1 MKVFV
6 SLQKLA
12 NEEKHTPNTIARPTE
27 AVYRWCRH
35 KEPREPRRRDSNM
48 SGGGGKKV
56 RKVAVFRHRGHNGQ
70 RVVVDVVLALH
81 HRRRHLS
88 PPSSDAVHVLVAAFP
103 GRPTPH
109 LPVLAGSTPETTF
122 LSSPPAS
129 DFSPEFWGLVEN
141 RGTKRPKSQ
150 HRTLAQQ
157 ATASRNSSLKYIR
170 SPHGQNTRA
179 ASRRPER
186 RRKGARAPPSTLP
199 DVPTPTQR
207 MVELYRQALPSDEP
221 LFKEALR
228 SPDAVDESDLARWK
242 EEPPFVEDEDA
253 TDPYSAAY
261 LSFTKSLAAVLHG
274 VRLREQN
281 AEDIQLRE
289 AVYTKGR
296 GVVMHQLQQTVTTL
310 WSRWA
315 RVETLLGEG
324 KYHPY
329 HQSREYTMLEHYV
342 QWLARTI
349 FHLTYLKFLK

>member
-1 MKVFV
+1 
-6 SLQKLA
+6 
-12 NEEKHTPNTIARPTE
+12 
-27 AVYRWCRH
+27 
-35 KEPREPRRRDSNM
+35 
-48 SGGGGKKV
+48 
-56 RKVAVFRHRGHNGQ
+56 
-70 RVVVDVVLALH
+70 
-81 HRRRHLS
+81 
-88 PPSSDAVHVLVAAFP
+88 
-103 GRPTPH
+103 
-109 LPVLAGSTPETTF
+109 
-122 LSSPPAS
+122 
-129 DFSPEFWGLVEN
+129 
-141 RGTKRPKSQ
+141 
-150 HRTLAQQ
+150 
-157 ATASRNSSLKYIR
+157 
-170 SPHGQNTRA
+170 
-179 ASRRPER
+179 
-186 RRKGARAPPSTLP
+186 
-199 DVPTPTQR
+199 

-228 SPDAVDESDLARWK
+228 SPDAVDESDLVRWK

-253 TDPYSAAY
+253 TDPHSAAY

-329 HQSREYTMLEHYV
+329 HQSWEYTMLEHYV

-349 FHLTYLKFLK
+349 FHLTYFKFLE